1 MRIEKLHTDV
11 GQVIDVLVIDET
23 PEEWRLWRAF
33 NRVLSRQDD
42 LALKVYAFLQEK
54 GESVIARDVAMKVN
68 SSLHAVRRALND
80 LLDLELVTR
89 ERMRK
94 DNWTLN
100 FWRVNKS
107 ISGILRIIPPGY
119 IEENCART

>member
-1 MRIEKLHTDV
+1 MRIEKLHTDKDKA
-11 GQVIDVLVIDET
+11 INVLVIDET

-54 GESVIARDVAMKVN
+54 GESVLARDVAMKVN

-89 ERMRK
+89 EPMRK

-100 FWRVNKS
+100 FWRVNKN
-107 ISGILRIIPPGY
+107 ISGILRIIPPKY
-119 IEENCART
+119 TNES

>member
-1 MRIEKLHTDV
+1 MRVEKIQIDKS
-11 GQVIDVLVIDET
+11 QAIDVLIIDET

-54 GESVIARDVAMKVN
+54 GGNVLARDVAMKVN

-100 FWRVNKS
+100 FWRVNKN
-107 ISGILRIIPPGY
+107 ISGVLRIIPPGY
-119 IEENCART
+119 SRES

>member
-1 MRIEKLHTDV
+1 MLRVEKLHVETD
-11 GQVIDVLVIDET
+11 QAIDVLVIDET

-42 LALKVYAFLQEK
+42 LALKVYAFLKEK
-54 GESVIARDVAMKVN
+54 GESVLARDVAMKVN

-94 DNWTLN
+94 GNWTLN
-100 FWRVNKS
+100 FWRVNKN
-107 ISGILRIIPPGY
+107 ISGILRIIPPEY
-119 IEENCART
+119 IRED

>member
-1 MRIEKLHTDV
+1 MRIEKIQIDKS
-11 GQVIDVLVIDET
+11 QAIDVLIIDET

-54 GESVIARDVAMKVN
+54 GENVLARDVAMKVN

-100 FWRVNKS
+100 FWRVNKN
-107 ISGILRIIPPGY
+107 ISGVLRIIPPGY
-119 IEENCART
+119 SRES

>member
-1 MRIEKLHTDV
+1 MRIEKLHTDM
-11 GQVIDVLVIDET
+11 GQAIDVLVIDET

-54 GESVIARDVAMKVN
+54 GESVLARDVAMKVN

-100 FWRVNKS
+100 FWRVNKN

-119 IEENCART
+119 IKEN

>member
-1 MRIEKLHTDV
+1 MRIEKLYTDKDKA
-11 GQVIDVLVIDET
+11 IDVLVIDET

-54 GESVIARDVAMKVN
+54 GESVLARDVAMKVN
-68 SSLHAVRRALND
+68 SSLHTVRRALND
-80 LLDLELVTR
+80 LLDLELVSR

-94 DNWTLN
+94 ENWTLN
-100 FWRVNKS
+100 FWRVNKN
-107 ISGILRIIPPGY
+107 ISGILRVIPPRY
-119 IEENCART
+119 ANEN

>member
-1 MRIEKLHTDV
+1 MRIEKLHTDT
-11 GQVIDVLVIDET
+11 GQVINVLVIDET

-54 GESVIARDVAMKVN
+54 GESVLARDVAMKVN
-68 SSLHAVRRALND
+68 SSLHTVRRALND

-89 ERMRK
+89 EQMRK
-94 DNWTLN
+94 ENWTLN
-100 FWRVNKS
+100 FWRVNKN
-107 ISGILRIIPPGY
+107 ISGILRIIPSEY
-119 IEENCART
+119 ITED

>member
-1 MRIEKLHTDV
+1 MRIEKLHTDKDKA
-11 GQVIDVLVIDET
+11 IDVLVIDET

-54 GESVIARDVAMKVN
+54 GESVLARDVAMKVN

-80 LLDLELVTR
+80 LLDLELVSR

-94 DNWTLN
+94 ENWTLN
-100 FWRVNKS
+100 FWRVNKN
-107 ISGILRIIPPGY
+107 ISGILRVIPPRY
-119 IEENCART
+119 ANEN

>member
-1 MRIEKLHTDV
+1 MRIEKLHTDKDKA
-11 GQVIDVLVIDET
+11 IDVLVIDET

-54 GESVIARDVAMKVN
+54 GESVLARDVAMKVN

-100 FWRVNKS
+100 FWRVNKNV
-107 ISGILRIIPPGY
+107 SGILRVIPSRY
-119 IEENCART
+119 TNEN

>member
-1 MRIEKLHTDV
+1 MRIEKLHTDT
-11 GQVIDVLVIDET
+11 GQVINVLVIDET

-54 GESVIARDVAMKVN
+54 GESVLARDVAMKVN
-68 SSLHAVRRALND
+68 SSLHTVRRALND

-89 ERMRK
+89 EQMRK
-94 DNWTLN
+94 ENWTLN
-100 FWRVNKS
+100 FWRVNKN
-107 ISGILRIIPPGY
+107 ISGILRIIPPEY
-119 IEENCART
+119 ITED

>member
-1 MRIEKLHTDV
+1 LRIEKLHTDKDKT
-11 GQVIDVLVIDET
+11 INVLVIDET

-42 LALKVYAFLQEK
+42 LALKIYAFLQAK
-54 GESVIARDVAMKVN
+54 GENVLARDVAMKVN

-100 FWRVNKS
+100 FWRVNKN
-107 ISGILRIIPPGY
+107 ISGILRIIPPKY
-119 IEENCART
+119 TDES

>member
-1 MRIEKLHTDV
+1 MRIEKLHTDM
-11 GQVIDVLVIDET
+11 GQAIDVLVIDET
-23 PEEWRLWRAF
+23 PDEWRLWRAF

-54 GESVIARDVAMKVN
+54 GESVLARDVAMKVN

-100 FWRVNKS
+100 FWRVNKN

-119 IEENCART
+119 IKEN

>member
-1 MRIEKLHTDV
+1 LRIEKLHTDKDK
-11 GQVIDVLVIDET
+11 VIDVLVIDET

-54 GESVIARDVAMKVN
+54 GESVLARDVAMKVN

-80 LLDLELVTR
+80 LSDLELVSR

-100 FWRVNKS
+100 FWRVNKN
-107 ISGILRIIPPGY
+107 ISGILRVIPSRY
-119 IEENCART
+119 ANEN

>member
-1 MRIEKLHTDV
+1 MLRVEKLHVETD
-11 GQVIDVLVIDET
+11 QAIDVLVIDET

-42 LALKVYAFLQEK
+42 LALKVYAFLKEK
-54 GESVIARDVAMKVN
+54 GESVLARDVAMKVN

-94 DNWTLN
+94 GNWTLN
-100 FWRVNKS
+100 FWRVNKN
-107 ISGILRIIPPGY
+107 ISGILRIIPLEY
-119 IEENCART
+119 IKED

>member
-1 MRIEKLHTDV
+1 MKSDK
-11 GQVIDVLVIDET
+11 GQAIDVLVIDET

-42 LALKVYAFLQEK
+42 LALKIYAFLQEK
-54 GESVIARDVAMKVN
+54 GENVLARDVAMKVN

-100 FWRVNKS
+100 FWRVNKN
-107 ISGILRIIPPGY
+107 ISGILRVIPPRY
-119 IEENCART
+119 TEES

>member
-1 MRIEKLHTDV
+1 MRIEKLHTDKNKA
-11 GQVIDVLVIDET
+11 IDVLVIDET

-54 GESVIARDVAMKVN
+54 GESVLARDVAMKVN

-100 FWRVNKS
+100 FWRVNKN
-107 ISGILRIIPPGY
+107 ISGILRVIPSRY
-119 IEENCART
+119 TNEN

>member
-1 MRIEKLHTDV
+1 MRIEKMKSEK
-11 GQVIDVLVIDET
+11 GEAMDVLVIDET

-42 LALKVYAFLQEK
+42 LALKIYAFLQEK
-54 GESVIARDVAMKVN
+54 GENVLARDVAMKVN

-94 DNWTLN
+94 ENWTLN
-100 FWRVNKS
+100 FWRVNKN
-107 ISGILRIIPPGY
+107 ISGILRVIPPRY
-119 IEENCART
+119 TQES

>member
-1 MRIEKLHTDV
+1 MRIEKIHTDKDKA
-11 GQVIDVLVIDET
+11 IDVLVIDET

-54 GESVIARDVAMKVN
+54 GESVLARDVAMKVN

-80 LLDLELVTR
+80 LLDLELVSR

-100 FWRVNKS
+100 FWRVNKN
-107 ISGILRIIPPGY
+107 ISGILRVIPSRY
-119 IEENCART
+119 TNEN